1 MWPFAIGLVVA
12 GRFVVNF

>member
-12 GRFVVNF
+12 GRFVVYF